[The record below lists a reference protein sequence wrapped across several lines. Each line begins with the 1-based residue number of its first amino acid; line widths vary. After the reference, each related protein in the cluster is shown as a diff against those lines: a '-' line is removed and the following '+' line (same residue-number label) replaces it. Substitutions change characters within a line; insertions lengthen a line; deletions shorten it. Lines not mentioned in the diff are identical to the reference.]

1 MSEMLETPNP
11 TFIEEFGGRLRTE
24 RRALLSTLARSDD
37 ELATLAIHEIG
48 DSAEDAA
55 TESARAILMRL
66 EDEER
71 RELDEI
77 EQALSRLEYG
87 TFGVCEACQALIP
100 LRRLRAIPTAR
111 YCLGCQAT
119 TENEAGRRTVS

>member
-1 MSEMLETPNP
+1 MSKMLETPNP
-11 TFIEEFGGRLRTE
+11 TFVEEFGCRLRAGH
-24 RRALLSTLARSDD
+24 RALLRTLALNDD

-55 TESARAILMRL
+55 TESARTILMRL
-66 EDEER
+66 EDQER
-71 RELDEI
+71 RDLDEI
-77 EQALSRLEYG
+77 EQALARLEYG
-87 TFGVCEACQALIP
+87 TFGVCEACQGLIP
-100 LRRLRAIPTAR
+100 MRRLRAIPTTR